1 MANLAYDI
9 VSLPM
14 PRYSAEK
21 DAPELKGRL
30 ASLAMSL
37 GERREALRLDGE
49 VALWR
54 SLVEQCVAV
63 YEMQFAAYQAAI
75 DADPDLA
82 HQISPPS
89 VREIGACLEGLQKC
103 QATMAKIEQS
113 TAIPRDTVVMV
124 LQRIRQLITAYV
136 PEAERQRA
144 ILSAV
149 GKIDVKF

>member
-1 MANLAYDI
+1 MIRCTCMA
-9 VSLPM
+9 
-14 PRYSAEK
+14 RYSAEK
-21 DAPELKGRL
+21 DAPEKKGPI
-30 ASLAMSL
+30 AALAMRL
-37 GERREALRLDGE
+37 GERRDALRLEGD
-49 VALWR
+49 VAIWR
-54 SLVEQCVAV
+54 ALVEQTIAV
-63 YEMQFAAYQAAI
+63 YERQFAAYEAAI
-75 DADPDLA
+75 KAEPHLA
-82 HQISPPS
+82 YQIAPPS

>member
-1 MANLAYDI
+1 MTMIGYMHMAQHSLDDGQRPKKGTIAALA
-9 VSLPM
+9 
-14 PRYSAEK
+14 A
-21 DAPELKGRL
+21 RL
-30 ASLAMSL
+30 S
-37 GERREALRLDGE
+37 ERRDALKLENE
-49 VALWR
+49 VYIWR
-54 SLVEQCVAV
+54 ALVEQTIAV
-63 YEMQFAAYQAAI
+63 YERQFEAYEAAIKAEPHLAYQIA
-75 DADPDLA
+75 
-82 HQISPPS
+82 PPS

-144 ILSAV
+144 ILNAF